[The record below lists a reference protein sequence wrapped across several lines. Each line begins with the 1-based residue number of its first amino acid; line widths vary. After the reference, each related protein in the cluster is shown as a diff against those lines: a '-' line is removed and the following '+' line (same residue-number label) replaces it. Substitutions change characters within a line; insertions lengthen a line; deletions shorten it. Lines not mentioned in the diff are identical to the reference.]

1 MVLTPPQ
8 DKRPSQARR
17 LTRAALLTAIA
28 LTIFLAEAQ
37 LPPPVPIPGI
47 KLGLANIVT
56 VYAMFVLGPR
66 DTLLILLSRIFLG
79 AVFSGQMMTLLYSLG
94 GGLLS
99 YLALLL
105 LRRVLGR
112 GQLWVSSPLSAVC
125 HNLGQLLAAAAIAK
139 SWVVLVYL
147 PYLVLAGLITGTLTG
162 LCAQLVVGRLS
173 RTWSPSLLFLSN
185 SLFFFSFF
193 PKTKT
198 PQQRDAAPT
207 YANRHHCSRNSLPP
221 VASMCWTPCRL

>member
-79 AVFSGQMMTLLYSLG
+79 AVFSGQMMTLFYSLG
-94 GGLLS
+94 GGLLAW
-99 YLALLL
+99 LVMCL
-105 LRRVLGR
+105 LRPVFHREH
-112 GQLWVSSPLSAVC
+112 LWLCSPVAALF
-125 HNLGQLLAAAAIAK
+125 HNLGQLLVAAAIMETWA
-139 SWVVLVYL
+139 VLAYL
-147 PYLVLAGLITGTLTG
+147 PYLALSGVITGLFTG
-162 LCAQLVVGRLS
+162 ACAQFLMDRL
-173 RTWSPSLLFLSN
+173 
-185 SLFFFSFF
+185 
-193 PKTKT
+193 
-198 PQQRDAAPT
+198 D
-207 YANRHHCSRNSLPP
+207 
-221 VASMCWTPCRL
+221 RLH